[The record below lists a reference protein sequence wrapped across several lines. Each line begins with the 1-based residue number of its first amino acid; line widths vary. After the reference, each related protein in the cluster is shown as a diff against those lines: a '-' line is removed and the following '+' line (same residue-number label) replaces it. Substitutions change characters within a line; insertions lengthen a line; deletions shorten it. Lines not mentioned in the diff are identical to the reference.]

1 MKYGQYCPISAATEI
16 LGEKWTILIIRE
28 LLMGGRRFN
37 VLQRGLGDISPA
49 LLTARL
55 KSLDKQGMLVK
66 RKISGQKG
74 YEYFPTPACQALL
87 PVILAIGEWG
97 IIWTK
102 ETMLDADFDVELLM
116 LYMERAIDPSKLIG
130 DESIIRFKFHDLE
143 EQKDFWLLVQGD
155 AVDFCTVDPGKD
167 VNVYLNCTIRTM
179 YEVWMGDRSF
189 GEVMKSGEMQV
200 QGEPALLRN
209 ITAWLRPGVF
219 ATSPRTPTL
228 AVA

>member
-1 MKYGQYCPISAATEI
+1 MKYGQYCPIATATEI

-28 LLMGGRRFN
+28 LLMVGRRFN

-55 KSLDKQGMLVK
+55 KSLEQQGMLVK
-66 RKISGQKG
+66 RKIPGQKG

-87 PVILAIGEWG
+87 PVMIALGEWG
-97 IIWTK
+97 IVWTK
-102 ETMLDADFDVELLM
+102 ETMLDADFDVEMLM

-130 DESIIRFKFHDLE
+130 AESVIRFKFHDLE
-143 EQKDFWLLVQGD
+143 EQKDFWLLVKGED
-155 AVDFCTVDPGKD
+155 VDFCTVDPGKD
-167 VNVYLNCTIRTM
+167 VNVYFNCTVRTM
-179 YEVWMGDRSF
+179 YEVWMGDRSYNDVLKT
-189 GEVMKSGEMQV
+189 GDMKV

-219 ATSPRTPTL
+219 ANSPRQPL
-228 AVA
+228 VAVA